1 MEKTRFRQYR
11 TIRTPKP
18 FRRAGCMSWYIKLT
32 GVDGKRKQINLGTA
46 DKKEA
51 MLRAKREIDL
61 LNSQLD
67 GSFAKVVTISE
78 IIDSYFQSKNNWA
91 ESTRQR
97 NEQHMIYF
105 VRFMSTRHQEVR
117 YFSHINQFHIEE
129 FQEYRFNETSRSGK
143 RLSPKTIRES
153 VGLLNNMFEWAL
165 KRNYVHTNPVRK
177 VERVRVVNKEQ
188 HIFSD
193 EELILILDYCKNNK
207 RYQHL
212 YAPYLILATTG
223 LRSGELAN
231 LVWDDIEFERRVI
244 KVRTK
249 TLPNGREWTTKTK
262 QNRELKMDDEVF
274 DVLLDLRIQSD
285 SSWVFVNTSGNRLS
299 ERMLWEHLRSLCD
312 KLNIKKG
319 QVHSF
324 RRTFA
329 VMMDK
334 AVNDRV
340 AIQQTL
346 GHATMTMTDRYC
358 GYRPKEYVDKAHLK
372 TTSEFIQ
379 KLKESAQG

>member
-32 GVDGKRKQINLGTA
+32 RVDGGRKQINLGTA

-67 GSFAKVVTISE
+67 GSFAKVVTVSE
-78 IIDSYFQSKNNWA
+78 IIDAYFQSKNNWA

-117 YFSHINQFHIEE
+117 YFNHINQSHIEE

-143 RLSPKTIRES
+143 RLSPKTVRES

-177 VERVRVVNKEQ
+177 VERVRVINKEQ

-193 EELILILDYCKNNK
+193 EELILILDYCKSRK
-207 RYQHL
+207 QYKYL
-212 YAPYLILATTG
+212 YAPYLVLATTG
-223 LRSGELAN
+223 LRSGELSN

-249 TLPNGREWTTKTK
+249 TLPGGREWTTKTK

-274 DVLLDLRIQSD
+274 DVLFELKIR
-285 SSWVFVNTSGNRLS
+285 SSSEWVFNPYIFYTPRFNFYY
-299 ERMLWEHLRSLCD
+299 
-312 KLNIKKG
+312 
-319 QVHSF
+319 SF
-324 RRTFA
+324 
-329 VMMDK
+329 
-334 AVNDRV
+334 
-340 AIQQTL
+340 
-346 GHATMTMTDRYC
+346 Y
-358 GYRPKEYVDKAHLK
+358 
-372 TTSEFIQ
+372 
-379 KLKESAQG
+379 

>member
-11 TIRTPKP
+11 IIRTPKP
-18 FRRAGCMSWYIKLT
+18 FLRIGCKSFYIKLT
-32 GVDGKRKQINLGTA
+32 DIDGKRREINLGTA

-51 MLRAKREIDL
+51 RIRAKREIDL

-67 GSFAKVVTISE
+67 GSFAKVVTVPE
-78 IIDSYFQSKNNWA
+78 IIENYFQSKNNWA

-97 NEQHMIYF
+97 NKQHMSYF
-105 VRFMSTRHQEVR
+105 IRFMSIRHQEVR
-117 YFSHINQFHIEE
+117 YFNHINQFHIEE

-177 VERVRVVNKEQ
+177 VERVRVINKEQ
-188 HIFSD
+188 HVFSD
-193 EELILILDYCKNNK
+193 EELILILEYCKENK
-207 RYQHL
+207 QYRHL

-249 TLPNGREWTTKTK
+249 TLPNGQEWTAKTK

-274 DVLLDLRIQSD
+274 DVLFELKIR
-285 SSWVFVNTSGNRLS
+285 SSSEWVFTNTTGNRLS
-299 ERMLWEHLRSLCD
+299 ERMLWEHLRNLCD

-324 RRTFA
+324 RRSFA
-329 VMMDK
+329 CMMDK

-358 GYRPKEYVDKAHLK
+358 GYRPKEYIDKAHLK

-379 KLKESAQG
+379 KLKASQ